1 VKVLSPVSL
10 FFFICL
16 TPPAG
21 VVAQTAQKQTQSQ
34 TQQAPQTDDD
44 GQAWTQLDVRPAW
57 LDAAIPREERS
68 YLDLEASLSY
78 GRDTAVNNTPDLKSN
93 TLGVQGHIGIASVG
107 HRFSSFLTHDAT
119 VLQFPGSEVQRQQY
133 HWTTVGMTR
142 ITSRRTVWGLNAA
155 NAYGADAARA
165 GSSVSLAAVNSAID
179 NNGVQTGLITG
190 DTLRQYITF
199 LVDHETSE
207 VSALSF
213 GASAGFHNFLGAAP
227 STRQY
232 SINTAYREYWSPRL
246 LIGVRGDAVQQ
257 NYGAGTCVTA
267 ALDGLSTYQMN
278 SVVRF
283 EGSGGPV
290 FGSAQCTGNYQYEF
304 TVSAQSARGNRA
316 YIGTSRKRGNGAIAG
331 SLWETSIFGGAQ
343 AGNPRRF
350 TVAFNGGYSSYHGGA
365 LTNTSSDI
373 NGYFVAAEYHRPLSE
388 WAEWSFTARHFQRTF
403 SSVDLDRTV
412 FFVTFTWLRQHGGPR
427 VR

>member
-1 VKVLSPVSL
+1 MKALSPVSL
-10 FFFICL
+10 LCLICL

-21 VVAQTAQKQTQSQ
+21 VVAQTAHKQTPSQ
-34 TQQAPQTDDD
+34 TQQSSQEDNSQTS
-44 GQAWTQLDVRPAW
+44 TQPEVRPTW
-57 LDAAIPREERS
+57 IDAAVPRDERS
-68 YLDLEASLSY
+68 YFDLGAALSY

-93 TLGVQGHIGIASVG
+93 TLGVQGHVGISSVG
-107 HRFSSFLTHDAT
+107 HRFSSYLTHDAT
-119 VLQFPGSEVQRQQY
+119 LLRFQASDIKMQQY
-133 HWTTVGMTR
+133 HWTTVGMTE
-142 ITSRRTVWGLNAA
+142 ITSPRTVWGLNAA

-165 GSSVSLAAVNSAID
+165 GSSVSLASVNSAIA

-207 VSALSF
+207 VSAISF

-232 SINTAYREYWSPRL
+232 EINAAYRELWTRRL
-246 LIGVRGDAVQQ
+246 LVGVRGEAVQQ
-257 NYGAGTCVTA
+257 NFGAGTCVTA
-267 ALDGLSTYQMN
+267 AFDGLSTYQMTTAI
-278 SVVRF
+278 RF

-304 TVSAQSARGNRA
+304 AVSAQNARGHRV
-316 YIGTSRKRGNGAIAG
+316 YIGTSRKRGNGVVAG
-331 SLWETSIFGGAQ
+331 SLWETSVYGGAQ
-343 AGNPRRF
+343 VGNPRRF
-350 TVAFNGGYSSYHGGA
+350 TAAVNGGYSSYHGGA

-373 NGYFVAAEYHRPLSE
+373 NGYFVSGEYHRPLSE
-388 WAEWSFTARHFQRTF
+388 WAEWSFTARHFQRTV
-403 SSVDLDRTV
+403 SSVDLARTV
-412 FFVTFTWLRQHGGPR
+412 FFVTFTWSKQRGGPR

>member
-1 VKVLSPVSL
+1 MKALNPVSL
-10 FFFICL
+10 LCLICL
-16 TPPAG
+16 TLPVG
-21 VVAQTAQKQTQSQ
+21 VVAQTTRTQKSSQAQQSS
-34 TQQAPQTDDD
+34 QTDDD

-57 LDAAIPREERS
+57 LDAAIPREKRS

-93 TLGVQGHIGIASVG
+93 TLGLQGHIGIASVG
-107 HRFSSFLTHDAT
+107 RRVSSFLTHDAT
-119 VLQFPGSEVQRQQY
+119 LLQFPGSEIKRQQY
-133 HWTTVGMTR
+133 HWTTVGMTK
-142 ITSRRTVWGLNAA
+142 IASRRTVWGLNAA

-165 GSSVSLAAVNSAID
+165 GSSVSLASVNTPID
-179 NNGVQTGLITG
+179 NNGVQAGLITG
-190 DTLRQYITF
+190 DTLRQYVTF

-232 SINTAYREYWSPRL
+232 EMNAAYREYWSPRL

-267 ALDGLSTYQMN
+267 ALDGLSTYQMTTAIRVDG
-278 SVVRF
+278 SV
-283 EGSGGPV
+283 GPV

-304 TVSAQSARGNRA
+304 IVSAQSARGNRA
-316 YIGTSRKRGNGAIAG
+316 YIGTSRKRGNGVVAG
-331 SLWETSIFGGAQ
+331 SLWETSVFGGAQ
-343 AGNPRRF
+343 IGNPRRF
-350 TVAFNGGYSSYHGGA
+350 TAAFNGGYSSYHGGA
-365 LTNTSSDI
+365 LTDTSADI
-373 NGYFVAAEYHRPLSE
+373 NGYFVSGEYHRPLSE
-388 WAEWSFTARHFQRTF
+388 WAEWSFTARHFQRTV
-403 SSVDLDRTV
+403 SSVDLARTV
-412 FFVTFTWLRQHGGPR
+412 FFVTFTWSKQHGGSR